1 MARNKLSESQEDY
14 LKQIYKHTGDGKTVS
29 TLRLAEVLHVKPAS
43 VTNMLKKLSDSG
55 LIVYEPYRGAGLTE
69 TGRMVALEILRHHRL
84 LELYLSEVL
93 GYGWEDVHEEAERLE
108 HVISELF
115 EQKIAEAL
123 GHPTHD
129 PHGDPIPSEHLE
141 LPAGPPVHP
150 LSRISPDSQGRIR
163 RVTAQD
169 KDELNMLSKLNLT
182 LNCFVRVLAQ
192 EKNGVRIQ
200 TETEQYLLPQTMA
213 SHIWIEKE
221 ELK

>member
-1 MARNKLSESQEDY
+1 MSRKKLSESQEDY
-14 LKQIYKHTGDGKTVS
+14 LKQIYKLTGDRKSVS
-29 TLRLAEVLHVKPAS
+29 TLKLAEVLDVKPAS
-43 VTNMLKKLSDSG
+43 VTNMLKKLSDTG
-55 LIVYEPYRGAGLTE
+55 LVVYEPYKGAGLTE
-69 TGRMVALEILRHHRL
+69 TGRMVALEVLRHHRL

-115 EQKIAEAL
+115 EEKISEAL

-129 PHGDPIPSEHLE
+129 PHGDPIPNARLE
-141 LPAGPPVHP
+141 LPEGPPIHP
-150 LSRISPDSQGRIR
+150 LTRISVEAEGHIR

-182 LNCFVRVLAQ
+182 LNSFVRVLGQ
-192 EKNGVRIQ
+192 EKSGVRIQ

-213 SHIWIEKE
+213 SHIWIEKRT
-221 ELK
+221 

>member
-1 MARNKLSESQEDY
+1 MSRKKLSESQEDY
-14 LKQIYKHTGDGKTVS
+14 LKQIYKLTGDQKSVS
-29 TLRLAEVLHVKPAS
+29 TLKLAEVLNVKPAS
-43 VTNMLKKLSDSG
+43 VTNMLKKLSDTG
-55 LIVYEPYRGAGLTE
+55 LVVYEPYRGAGLTE
-69 TGRMVALEILRHHRL
+69 TGRMVALEVLRHHRL

-115 EQKIAEAL
+115 EEKISEAL

-129 PHGDPIPSEHLE
+129 PHGDPIPNARLE
-141 LPAGPPVHP
+141 LPEGPPIQP
-150 LSRISPDSQGRIR
+150 LTRISEETEGHIR

-182 LNCFVRVLAQ
+182 LNSFVRVLGQ
-192 EKNGVRIQ
+192 EKTGVRIQ

-213 SHIWIEKE
+213 SHIWIEKRT
-221 ELK
+221 